1 MLDRSVPFI
10 TIHTRMRTTVFY
22 NCVLQINDSLTQIH
36 VLHSV
41 RCIIYII
48 HIPPQKSRMVEL
60 YVGYT
65 RDDTSRSISML
76 PCPPL
81 NFKANE
87 EAYTGFSPRKGIKQN
102 RGVQQ
107 FMYAIF
113 IIKNPCAGSRR
124 SLAVIYKDRRTL
136 LSNTVNYQITI
147 YNAHNS
153 DACIGYTSW
162 LRNGGCRYKYG
173 VLFSCPTQ
181 ARHVSVFRWTNI

>member
-1 MLDRSVPFI
+1 
-10 TIHTRMRTTVFY
+10 
-22 NCVLQINDSLTQIH
+22 
-36 VLHSV
+36 
-41 RCIIYII
+41 
-48 HIPPQKSRMVEL
+48 MVEL

-76 PCPPL
+76 SCPPL

-113 IIKNPCAGSRR
+113 IIKNPCAGSRG

-153 DACIGYTSW
+153 DACIGYTSL

-181 ARHVSVFRWTNI
+181 ARHVSVLRWTNI

>member
-1 MLDRSVPFI
+1 M
-10 TIHTRMRTTVFY
+10 
-22 NCVLQINDSLTQIH
+22 
-36 VLHSV
+36 
-41 RCIIYII
+41 YII

-113 IIKNPCAGSRR
+113 IIKNTCAGTRRSRR
-124 SLAVIYKDRRTL
+124 DSL
-136 LSNTVNYQITI
+136 
-147 YNAHNS
+147 
-153 DACIGYTSW
+153 
-162 LRNGGCRYKYG
+162 
-173 VLFSCPTQ
+173 
-181 ARHVSVFRWTNI
+181 

>member
-10 TIHTRMRTTVFY
+10 TIHTRMRITVFY

-87 EAYTGFSPRKGIKQN
+87 EAYTGFSPSKGIKQN

-113 IIKNPCAGSRR
+113 IIKNPCAGTRR

-181 ARHVSVFRWTNI
+181 ARHVSVLRWTNI